1 MQFIMI
7 IYFPPLLLP
16 DSPQLPYKP
25 KFIPCLLKTK
35 QTTLSLVCVGW
46 LLLGVWP
53 ALDCDQYTKFCSIKD
68 NWLSLT

>member
-7 IYFPPLLLP
+7 IYSFPPAP
-16 DSPQLPYKP
+16 PRFSPTALQTQIYS
-25 KFIPCLLKTK
+25 LKTK

-68 NWLSLT
+68 NWLSFT